1 LKQNKTENNKNNKKT
16 SPVASAK
23 SVTHRSGIDIDK
35 VLYYVLILLF
45 LSMVSVMATTKL
57 FIDDD
62 VFWHLATG
70 KFIVNSGFVIPSADV
85 FGYVTAG
92 TQWIPF
98 EWGWDVLTYF
108 IYTTGGISGLSVI
121 RLVLVLLIF
130 IPVIIIGKKTRFP
143 LPLLTVI
150 LLLLAIGMLVRF
162 TVRPHL
168 VTYVFLMAEVFL
180 LFYSVFDP
188 KYKKLFVLFPVFF
201 LIWANLHM
209 GVILGLAI
217 LVIFYISELL
227 NTRIAKRP
235 AAIESRRFLLIL
247 FLSFLACL
255 VNPHH
260 YQTYIYAYTHSQMWM
275 LDEILEWKSPFD
287 PRVSGYYYVKLY
299 FFFLV
304 LGLIVL
310 YYSYKRK
317 DFFPALL
324 YAFAAVYSTQ
334 SLRFIYDYFIIIT
347 IPIVVSIAYLINSN
361 KSRRLNAVFSG
372 RISFGVLSVFLIW
385 LTVSLYNNSIYT
397 GILNNKFRETGWSV
411 NEKFFPVQN
420 FGFMDKENIPA
431 ISSNVFNSMRIGGYY
446 IWSFNNEQ
454 NFIDS
459 RNLNDEIMA
468 EYKSIDGRQSGFEEK
483 LKKYNIDC
491 IVYSLPYLTTSAQE
505 IEKNLVSFLSRSE
518 NWKLIYWDDISLLFV
533 RNDNKFKDIIDKYEY
548 KYITPTNFIF
558 RRNELSA
565 ALQNNRTAFI
575 NEVKRKKAEEP
586 NGKIINDIIKRFGL
600 N

>member
-1 LKQNKTENNKNNKKT
+1 MKQNKTGNSNKKP
-16 SPVASAK
+16 SPEVSSK
-23 SVTHRSGIDIDK
+23 SLTPRSRSDIDK
-35 VLYYVLILLF
+35 VLYYILIFLL

-70 KFIVNSGFVIPSADV
+70 KFIVNSGFVIPSADI

-108 IYTTGGISGLSVI
+108 IYTIGGISGLSVI

-130 IPVIIIGKKTRFP
+130 IPVFIIGKKTRIP

-150 LLLLAIGMLVRF
+150 LLLVATGMLVRF

-180 LFYSVFDP
+180 LFYSVSDP

-235 AAIESRRFLLIL
+235 AAFENRRFLLIL
-247 FLSFLACL
+247 LLSFMACL

-260 YQTYIYAYTHSQMWM
+260 YQTYIYAYSHSQMWM

-287 PRVSGYYYVKLY
+287 PRVSGFYYVKLY
-299 FFFLV
+299 FFFLI

-324 YAFAAVYSTQ
+324 YAFSAVYSTQ

-361 KSRRLNAVFSG
+361 KSRRLNAVFNS
-372 RISFGVLSVFLIW
+372 RISFGILSVFLIW

-411 NEKFFPVQN
+411 NEKFFPVQM
-420 FGFMDKENIPA
+420 FGFMEKENIPA

-446 IWSFNNEQ
+446 IWSFNDEL

-505 IEKNLVSFLSRSE
+505 IEKNLVSYLSRSE

-533 RNDNKFKDIIDKYEY
+533 RNDDKFKGIIDKYEY

-565 ALQNNRTAFI
+565 ALQNDRSPFI

-586 NGKIINDIIKRFGL
+586 NGRIINDIIKRFGL